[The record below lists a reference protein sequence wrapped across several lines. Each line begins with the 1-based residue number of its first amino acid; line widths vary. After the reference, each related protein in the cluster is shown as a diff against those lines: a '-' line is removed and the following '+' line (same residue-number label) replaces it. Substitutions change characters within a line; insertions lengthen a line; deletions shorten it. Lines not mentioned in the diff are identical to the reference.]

1 MSGEDAPLILTAQLP
16 RDLHARFTALRTA
29 HFPPER
35 NYLEAHVTLFHA
47 LPAMCEAE
55 ACSVLKRMAAEF
67 APVPGQVEG
76 LMSLGRG
83 TAIKLSAPAMLDLRG
98 IIADHF
104 HGLLTQQ
111 DQQRPRLHV
120 TIQNKVMG
128 KEAKALQARLDDL
141 GVRFQRD
148 LLLERRACSLLVRER
163 TAALQAG

>member
-76 LMSLGRG
+76 L
-83 TAIKLSAPAMLDLRG
+83 DG
-98 IIADHF
+98 I
-104 HGLLTQQ
+104 
-111 DQQRPRLHV
+111 
-120 TIQNKVMG
+120 
-128 KEAKALQARLDDL
+128 
-141 GVRFQRD
+141 
-148 LLLERRACSLLVRER
+148 RASQVSSSRWDAWASRVSLLG
-163 TAALQAG
+163 QGK